1 MIELIDTHAHI
12 YLSKFQDD
20 LDDVLGAAKTL
31 GVRKIFMPNIDST
44 SIESMLKIEQDYND
58 FCHAMMGIHPCYVKD
73 NFLEELD
80 IAHSWLEKRDFC
92 AIGEIGIDLYWD
104 KSHKDEQ
111 VIAFETQ
118 INWAKDLGKPIVIHC
133 RDSMDTSIDIV
144 RKHQDG
150 KLRGVFHCFTGS
162 IEQAKQIIDMG
173 FMLGI
178 GGVVTFKN
186 GGLDQVLPALDTDW
200 ILLETDSPYLAPVPF
215 RGKRNEPAYLN
226 TIATRVGELMQCN
239 LNEISAITTIN
250 ALRLFENG

>member
-20 LDDVLGAAKTL
+20 LEDVLGAAKTL
-31 GVRKIFMPNIDST
+31 GVRKIYMPNIDST
-44 SIESMLKIEQDYND
+44 SIESMLKIEQDYNN

-73 NFLEELD
+73 NFREELD
-80 IAHSWLEKRDFC
+80 IAQSWLEKRDFC

-111 VIAFETQ
+111 VTAFETQ
-118 INWAKDLGKPIVIHC
+118 VNWAKDLRKPIAIHC
-133 RDSMDTSIDIV
+133 RDSMDLSIDIV

-150 KLRGVFHCFTGS
+150 NLRGVFHCFTGN
-162 IEQAKQIIDMG
+162 IEQAKRVIDMG

-186 GGLDQVLPALDTDW
+186 GGLDQVLPVLDTDW

-239 LNEISAITTIN
+239 LDEISSITTRN

>member
-12 YLSKFQDD
+12 YSSKFQDD

-31 GVRKIFMPNIDST
+31 GVRKIYMPNIDST
-44 SIESMLKIEQDYND
+44 SIESMLKIEQEYSD

-73 NFLEELD
+73 NFREELD
-80 IAHSWLEKRDFC
+80 IAQSWLEKRDFC

-104 KSHKDEQ
+104 KSHKDQQ
-111 VIAFETQ
+111 VTAFETQ
-118 INWAKDLGKPIVIHC
+118 INWGKDLRKPIVIHC
-133 RDSMDTSIDIV
+133 RDSMDLSIDIV

-150 KLRGVFHCFTGS
+150 NLRGVFHCFTGT
-162 IEQAKQIIDMG
+162 IEQAKQIVDMG

-178 GGVVTFKN
+178 GGVATFKN
-186 GGLDQVLPALDTDW
+186 GGLDQVLPWLATSSV
-200 ILLETDSPYLAPVPF
+200 LLETDSPYLAPVPF

-226 TIATRVGELMQCN
+226 TIANRVGELMQCN
-239 LNEISAITTIN
+239 LNEISSVTTHN

>member
-20 LDDVLGAAKTL
+20 LEEVLVSAKSL
-31 GVRKIFMPNIDST
+31 GVRKIYMPNIDST
-44 SIESMLKIEQDYND
+44 SIDSMLKIENDHGD
-58 FCHAMMGIHPCYVKD
+58 FCKAMMGVHPCYIKD
-73 NFLEELD
+73 NFRDELD
-80 IAHSWLEKRDFC
+80 IAHSWLGKRDFC

-104 KSHKDEQ
+104 KSHQNEQ
-111 VIAFETQ
+111 VMAFETQ
-118 INWAKDLGKPIVIHC
+118 IEWAKDLGKPIAIHC
-133 RDSMDTSIDIV
+133 RDSMDLSIELV
-144 RKHQDG
+144 RKHQDD
-150 KLRGVFHCFTGS
+150 KLRGVFHCFTGN

-186 GGLDQVLPALDTDW
+186 GGLDKVLPGLSTEN

-226 TIATRVGELMQCN
+226 SIASRVGELMQCN
-239 LNEISAITTIN
+239 LNEISRITTHN

>member
-44 SIESMLKIEQDYND
+44 SIESMLKIEQDCND

-133 RDSMDTSIDIV
+133 RDSMDTSIDIG